1 MPIKVCKLCFKDI
14 KDSTLINLFNPHLTL
29 CSSCYQRLK
38 PKFIHFKVDKYN
50 ATSFYDYDGDI
61 KSLLYQLKGCF
72 DYELGQTFLD
82 RYFIEMRLKYLD
94 FILIPIPSYYLDDEK
109 RGFNHV
115 EEIFRPMKLKMMKVI
130 EKTEH
135 FKQADHNKKE
145 RGEISK
151 YLSIVGNPDIKGKKV
166 LIVDDVYTTGS
177 TMKAAIKLIE
187 KLHPKK
193 IEILVMAKTIDKK
206 YSKKDN

>member
-1 MPIKVCKLCFKDI
+1 MPTKICKLCFKDI
-14 KDSTLINLFNPHLTL
+14 NDSTLINLFNPHLTL

-50 ATSFYDYDGDI
+50 ATSFYDYDADI

-115 EEIFRPMKLKMMKVI
+115 EEIFRPMKLKMMKAI

-151 YLSIVGNPDIKGKKV
+151 YLSIVGHPDINGKKV
-166 LIVDDVYTTGS
+166 LIVDRKSV
-177 TMKAAIKLIE
+177 
-187 KLHPKK
+187 
-193 IEILVMAKTIDKK
+193 V
-206 YSKKDN
+206 